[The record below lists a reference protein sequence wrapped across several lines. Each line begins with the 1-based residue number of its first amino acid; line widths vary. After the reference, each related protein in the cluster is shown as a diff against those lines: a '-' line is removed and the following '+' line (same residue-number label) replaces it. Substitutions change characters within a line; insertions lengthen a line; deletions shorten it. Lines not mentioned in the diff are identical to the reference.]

1 MVRDWSTSSSYTWTP
16 PQPGTTYRVG
26 IWARDAT
33 TTADVS
39 SLNRSMGFTIVGAA
53 DAPAPSA
60 PPPPASPVASPL
72 VITDLTS
79 NRVSP
84 QPAGTPVTFTAV
96 ASGGRAPYQFKWW
109 VFDGRAWVMVR
120 DWSTSSSYT
129 WTPPQPGTTYR
140 VGIWARDATTTAN
153 VSSVNYSVGFTIV
166 GAAAAPAPTASE
178 STQSSSTASGLRIT
192 GLTSNLSSPSSMER
206 TVTFTASASGGSGP
220 YQYKWFVFDGTSWT
234 MVRNWSTTAT
244 LAWRP
249 TAPGAYRIGIWA
261 RDATTAADTSALNF
275 SVPYIV
281 TP

>member
-1 MVRDWSTSSSYTWTP
+1 
-16 PQPGTTYRVG
+16 
-26 IWARDAT
+26 
-33 TTADVS
+33 
-39 SLNRSMGFTIVGAA
+39 L
-53 DAPAPSA
+53 
-60 PPPPASPVASPL
+60 
-72 VITDLTS
+72 
-79 NRVSP
+79 
-84 QPAGTPVTFTAV
+84 
-96 ASGGRAPYQFKWW
+96 W
-109 VFDGRAWVMVR
+109 VFEGLERSMVR